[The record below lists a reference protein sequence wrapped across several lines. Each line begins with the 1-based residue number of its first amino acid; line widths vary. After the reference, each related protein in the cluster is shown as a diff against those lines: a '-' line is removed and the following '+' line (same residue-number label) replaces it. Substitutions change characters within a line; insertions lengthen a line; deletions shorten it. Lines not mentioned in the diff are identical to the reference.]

1 MVRGLSA
8 AALAALL
15 TACAGGMSQAD
26 CQSTDWAALGFADGR
41 NGSPPK
47 VAEKRLNRCAGDGH
61 AVDRAAYAAGRMEGL
76 KSYCTAAGGF
86 DAGRLG
92 QDYFEVCP
100 AAAEADFLPAFQEGA
115 RLHALVDA
123 EREAD
128 RAYKAAISAL
138 DQHAF
143 HLKAIE
149 KRALSTTISN
159 EGRESARQEAAS
171 RRRDIARLEGNL
183 PKLEAAT
190 AAARAEREA
199 YEAVLRASGRI
210 F

>member
-1 MVRGLSA
+1 MVRGLWA
-8 AALAALL
+8 AALTALV
-15 TACAGGMSQAD
+15 TGCAGGMTQAD
-26 CQSTDWAALGFADGR
+26 CQSADWSALGFADGR
-41 NGSPPK
+41 SGSPAK
-47 VAEKRLNRCAGDGH
+47 FAEKRLSACAGDGY
-61 AVDRAAYAAGRMEGL
+61 AVDRAAYAAGRVDGL

-92 QDYFEVCP
+92 QEYFDVCAP
-100 AAAEADFLPAFQEGA
+100 PIETEFLAAYEDGA
-115 RLHALVDA
+115 RLHAFVLA

-128 RAYKAAISAL
+128 RALKAAIGAL

-143 HLKAIE
+143 HLKAID

-171 RRRDIARLEGNL
+171 RRRDIARLEANL
-183 PKLEAAT
+183 PKLEAAI
-190 AAARAEREA
+190 AAARGEREA